1 VSLLNFTITLSGLE
15 DQLLNAVLTEELPEL
30 ATAKEQ
36 LALSG
41 AAMVAELYGIE
52 SNILRLL
59 SESEGNILDNTA
71 LIETLAEAKVRLVLL
86 QVVELFHFKWLNYAC
101 AVLVTVLLLVQTPSE
116 AVVSCSWC
124 CEQAVQK
131 AFTRFLK
138 IEQDYAVQWS

>member
-1 VSLLNFTITLSGLE
+1 MFYHLYTTTAAAITTVQVSLLNFTITLSGLE

-71 LIETLAEAKVRLVLL
+71 LIETLAEAKVRLVLHVAEPL
-86 QVVELFHFKWLNYAC
+86 YVAL
-101 AVLVTVLLLVQTPSE
+101 
-116 AVVSCSWC
+116 
-124 CEQAVQK
+124 
-131 AFTRFLK
+131 
-138 IEQDYAVQWS
+138 

>member
-71 LIETLAEAKVRLVLL
+71 LIETLAEAKVISWHYL
-86 QVVELFHFKWLNYAC
+86 KWLNY
-101 AVLVTVLLLVQTPSE
+101 
-116 AVVSCSWC
+116 
-124 CEQAVQK
+124 
-131 AFTRFLK
+131 F
-138 IEQDYAVQWS
+138 Y